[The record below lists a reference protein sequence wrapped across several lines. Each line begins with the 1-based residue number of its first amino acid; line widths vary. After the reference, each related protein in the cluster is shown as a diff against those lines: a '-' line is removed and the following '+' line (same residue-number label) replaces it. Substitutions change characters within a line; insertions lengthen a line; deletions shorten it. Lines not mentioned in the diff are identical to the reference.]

1 MGLTKS
7 QRRRKWLMAG
17 LDEDM
22 EYFYGTV
29 EVRKKIENKCKKH
42 NT

>member
-1 MGLTKS
+1 
-7 QRRRKWLMAG
+7 MAG

-22 EYFYGTV
+22 EYLYGTV
-29 EVRKKIENKCKKH
+29 EVRKKIENKWKKH

>member
-22 EYFYGTV
+22 EYFYGA
-29 EVRKKIENKCKKH
+29 EEERKNNKS
-42 NT
+42 

>member
-1 MGLTKS
+1 
-7 QRRRKWLMAG
+7 MAG

-22 EYFYGTV
+22 EYFYGTE
-29 EVRKKIENKCKKH
+29 EVRKKIEEKWSKY